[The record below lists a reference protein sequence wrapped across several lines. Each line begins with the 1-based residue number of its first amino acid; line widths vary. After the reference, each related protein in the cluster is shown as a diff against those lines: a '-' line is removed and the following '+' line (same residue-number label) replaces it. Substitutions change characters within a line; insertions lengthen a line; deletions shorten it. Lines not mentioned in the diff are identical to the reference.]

1 MRLVS
6 ESLPRAWK
14 ASGGGEIGSKQRWEM
29 RAAAE
34 HLPSSISRS
43 ANVGVGV
50 CTLQYYYSEM
60 KMCLGGKAGQL
71 YRGHPGS
78 QASVG
83 SGCSEVLAER
93 TRWKRGLTDVG
104 SFVVES
110 DTAKV
115 MDDDAGS

>member
-1 MRLVS
+1 
-6 ESLPRAWK
+6 
-14 ASGGGEIGSKQRWEM
+14 
-29 RAAAE
+29 
-34 HLPSSISRS
+34 
-43 ANVGVGV
+43 
-50 CTLQYYYSEM
+50 M
-60 KMCLGGKAGQL
+60 KMCSGGKAGQL

-104 SFVVES
+104 SFVVEP

-115 MDDDAGS
+115 MDDDARSYTKLSAWSTVLRRYGEPRPAETSRWIRNGHGVAVSV